1 MDTLE
6 IHDKIN
12 KRLDAFIKN
21 NNIPHIIFHGP
32 SGGGKRTL
40 IHSFINKI
48 YDNNKDIKQEYV
60 MRVDCAH
67 GKGIKFIREE
77 LKFFAKSNIHN
88 KKKLFKSIILYNAD
102 NLTIDA
108 QSALR
113 RCIEKFSHTTRFFI
127 IIENKELLLTPILS
141 RFCNIY
147 IPLTTFNKKDTN
159 LHEYNK

>member
-48 YDNNKDIKQEYV
+48 YDNNKDIKKNMLCVLIVLME
-60 MRVDCAH
+60 
-67 GKGIKFIREE
+67 
-77 LKFFAKSNIHN
+77 
-88 KKKLFKSIILYNAD
+88 
-102 NLTIDA
+102 
-108 QSALR
+108 
-113 RCIEKFSHTTRFFI
+113 
-127 IIENKELLLTPILS
+127 KEL
-141 RFCNIY
+141 
-147 IPLTTFNKKDTN
+147 N
-159 LHEYNK
+159 LFVKN